1 MTIIDAIKKKMDMAE
16 RYVMQ
21 NDVGDNNLE
30 PPATLAMAKER
41 LLATSDAYQV
51 LDELLQFA
59 EGKITDVTA
68 EW

>member
-1 MTIIDAIKKKMDMAE
+1 MTIIDVIKKKMSMAE

-21 NDVGDNNLE
+21 DDVGIGQIE
-30 PPATLAMAKER
+30 PPSTLVAARER
-41 LLATSDAYQV
+41 LLATSDTYRV